1 MMCCENCKVQY
12 GWNGVRWGD
21 GLFRYLILKGG
32 SEILAKECGQE
43 GLMQR
48 LTPAGWTC
56 PSESSAPL
64 ELRGLAETELL
75 DRPPG
80 LGIGEW
86 VGGPTVHHGRI
97 HQAPTLGMPRRTWV
111 TSEVGRAR

>member
-1 MMCCENCKVQY
+1 M
-12 GWNGVRWGD
+12 RWGD

-32 SEILAKECGQE
+32 REILAKECGQE
-43 GLMQR
+43 GLMQG

-75 DRPPG
+75 DSP
-80 LGIGEW
+80 LGW
-86 VGGPTVHHGRI
+86 
-97 HQAPTLGMPRRTWV
+97 A
-111 TSEVGRAR
+111 